1 MYLDGG
7 NHHSDDSDVGGSSTE
22 MLDGVEAQKNHVETE
37 VEVLE
42 GVIAVA
48 VNVDQIRAI
57 EERRQHR
64 GGGVDQETLRV
75 DGADSTELLGDVPV
89 GT

>member
-22 MLDGVEAQKNHVETE
+22 MLGGVEAEKNHGETE

-42 GVIAVA
+42 VVIAVA
-48 VNVDQIRAI
+48 VNVDRIRAL

-64 GGGVDQETLRV
+64 GGGVD
-75 DGADSTELLGDVPV
+75 
-89 GT
+89 